1 MENHTLKTTL
11 GCVLAAIFIAG
22 CEKNE
27 APQATGATDVA
38 PLAAQV
44 TRASPAAGQ
53 KPSTALSPDHAS
65 QIKAMDARL
74 TASGCVAALD
84 SAVAR
89 GASKVELS
97 DISISEMCSNPE

>member
-44 TRASPAAGQ
+44 TRATAAGQ
-53 KPSTALSPDHAS
+53 KPSTALSPDLAS
-65 QIKAMDARL
+65 QIKAMDAKL
-74 TASGCVAALD
+74 VASGCGAAFD
-84 SAVAR
+84 SAEAR
-89 GASKVELS
+89 GASEVELNE
-97 DISISEMCSNPE
+97 ILFSEMCGNLE